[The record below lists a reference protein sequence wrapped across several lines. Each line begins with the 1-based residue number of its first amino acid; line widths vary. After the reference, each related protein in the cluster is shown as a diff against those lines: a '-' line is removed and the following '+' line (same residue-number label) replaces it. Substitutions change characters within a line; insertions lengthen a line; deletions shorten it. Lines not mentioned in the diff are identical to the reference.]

1 MHTVITFCTFARIK
15 LIRSFCGGQKTTRKL
30 NFVGYDSEVILH
42 TSQKTGDR
50 YDDDE
55 TANSFRPLGNTGP
68 LCALASSV

>member
-1 MHTVITFCTFARIK
+1 MHFHAYKADQVILWWSENHPQIEFCW
-15 LIRSFCGGQKTTRKL
+15 L
-30 NFVGYDSEVILH
+30 DSEVILH

-68 LCALASSV
+68 LCALASNV